1 LHGTDCPFKMASI
14 ANLSFKTNLAP
25 LSRRKNQMII
35 QESKKV
41 MFENNIR
48 EINMDKTL
56 YLKPILVVQLEP
68 TW

>member
-1 LHGTDCPFKMASI
+1 
-14 ANLSFKTNLAP
+14 
-25 LSRRKNQMII
+25 MII